1 MNLAVFSPIIALVAL
16 GLVVYLN
23 RKRLLGDV
31 AQRRAVRLGRAYA
44 ALQAKM
50 KAGNVE
56 WLFTGSHA
64 TLRDEGIKARI
75 QKLYGLKDLEI
86 HAAYSPSASYY
97 DFKSRNRLKTSYL
110 RLLKRITRNSEL
122 CKKYPQTT

>member
-50 KAGNVE
+50 KAKNVE

-64 TLRDEGIKARI
+64 TLRDEGVNARI
-75 QKLYGLKDLEI
+75 QKLYSLKDLEI

-97 DFKSRNRLKTSYL
+97 DFKGRNRLKASYL
-110 RLLKRITRNSEL
+110 RLLKRIVRRLRDCGTA
-122 CKKYPQTT
+122 